1 LWRGTHTERESSKP
15 KGNFKIVVVG
25 GCMKF
30 GFGSGVACVV
40 ENSKRVVSKVLL
52 GVLLTTSLACTAT
65 PVFAQ
70 DDENQENISVADR
83 ELESFAKKAL
93 RVAKGRAGKKAS
105 SELSFHKNARTD
117 YAGLWAGRY
126 VLVTAN
132 CTGFSP
138 SFLFRH
144 QVQLIGN
151 QVAMAT
157 SHDGTLYGMS
167 RKGGRRLETGVQ
179 YTRPNGVFVQ
189 AVVVYDNNSGMSAAT
204 GLAVRVTG
212 RNGSCTAGY
221 GATSIRQFGMF

>member
-1 LWRGTHTERESSKP
+1 
-15 KGNFKIVVVG
+15 
-25 GCMKF
+25 MKF
-30 GFGSGVACVV
+30 GFGKNSVRVV
-40 ENSKRVVSKVLL
+40 EHSKWVISRLFLGALL
-52 GVLLTTSLACTAT
+52 ATSLACTAS

-70 DDENQENISVADR
+70 SSEGNEEVSFADR
-83 ELESFAKKAL
+83 ELETFAKKAL
-93 RVAKGRAGKKAS
+93 RVAKNKAGKKVS
-105 SELSFHKNARTD
+105 SELSFHKKPRTD

-126 VLVTAN
+126 VLVTTN

-144 QVQLIGN
+144 QVQLVGN
-151 QVAMAT
+151 QVALAT

-167 RKGGRRLETGVQ
+167 RKGGKRLETGVQ
-179 YTRPNGVFVQ
+179 YVRSNGVFVQ

-212 RNGSCTAGY
+212 SNGSCTAGY